1 MAVIL
6 TTLETLQGAFT
17 LAFVAISF
25 ILGLTIML
33 RYFKYKNRQF
43 LLVGATWIFIVS
55 PYWPDAINFIMILTT
70 GTLIT
75 TDLYLIIASIFIPPL
90 HITWI
95 IAMTDIMYKKRQRLI
110 VSIFTLEAILFE
122 ILLIVFYVVN
132 ISILG
137 TQLAPFVVRYGD
149 IYLFYLLISII
160 LFLITGLF
168 FVRESLKSNNKE
180 VQLKGKIIL
189 IAFIVFTIG
198 TLMDVIIDVP
208 TELTIAMAR
217 ILLILASFLLYV
229 GFTLPNWAK
238 KRLLK

>member
-1 MAVIL
+1 
-6 TTLETLQGAFT
+6 
-17 LAFVAISF
+17 
-25 ILGLTIML
+25 
-33 RYFKYKNRQF
+33 
-43 LLVGATWIFIVS
+43 
-55 PYWPDAINFIMILTT
+55 
-70 GTLIT
+70 
-75 TDLYLIIASIFIPPL
+75 
-90 HITWI
+90 
-95 IAMTDIMYKKRQRLI
+95 MTDIMYKKRQRLI